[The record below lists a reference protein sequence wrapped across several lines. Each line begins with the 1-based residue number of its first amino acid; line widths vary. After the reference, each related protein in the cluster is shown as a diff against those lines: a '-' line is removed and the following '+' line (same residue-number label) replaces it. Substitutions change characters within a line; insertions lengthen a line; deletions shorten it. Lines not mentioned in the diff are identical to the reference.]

1 MTDMNTNAFIRSQNF
16 IAGQWRDAADGG
28 LLRVVNPADDSRITD
43 VPDSTA
49 ADARAAIDAAQAAF
63 PAWRATTAKHRA
75 QLLKRWN
82 DLIVAQQDELG
93 RLVSLEQGKPFA
105 EGRGEVLY
113 AASYVEWYAEEATRA
128 NGEVIPAP
136 AAGRR
141 MLAIREPVGVV
152 AAITPWNFPA
162 AMIARKIAPAL
173 AAGCTV
179 VAKPAE
185 DTPLTS
191 LALVRL
197 AEEAGF
203 PAGTINIVTASRA
216 HTPEVVAE
224 WLADARV
231 RTITFTGSTPV
242 GKHLARESAGT
253 LKKLSLE
260 LGGNAPFIVFDDA
273 DLDAAIEGLMVSKFR
288 NAGQTCVCP
297 NRVYVQRGVHDRF
310 VAKLAARVGALKVG
324 PASRADS
331 QIGPMINTRAVE
343 KIERHVDDA
352 VAKGATVVV
361 GGRRVRDAVA
371 DGPNYYAPTVLTG
384 ATPAM
389 QLSCEETFGPVVA
402 IFRFDDEAEVVAQAN
417 DTPFGLAAYF
427 YTRDMA
433 RAWRVAEA
441 LETGIVG
448 INEGALAAEAAPFGG
463 VKESGYGREGS
474 THGLED
480 FMHIKYLCQGGL
492 T

>member
-1 MTDMNTNAFIRSQNF
+1 
-16 IAGQWRDAADGG
+16 
-28 LLRVVNPADDSRITD
+28 
-43 VPDSTA
+43 
-49 ADARAAIDAAQAAF
+49 
-63 PAWRATTAKHRA
+63 
-75 QLLKRWN
+75 
-82 DLIVAQQDELG
+82 
-93 RLVSLEQGKPFA
+93 
-105 EGRGEVLY
+105 
-113 AASYVEWYAEEATRA
+113 
-128 NGEVIPAP
+128 
-136 AAGRR
+136 
-141 MLAIREPVGVV
+141 
-152 AAITPWNFPA
+152 
-162 AMIARKIAPAL
+162 MIARKIAPAL

-216 HTPEVVAE
+216 RTPEVVDV

-231 RTITFTGSTPV
+231 RKITFTGSTPV

-273 DLDAAIEGLMVSKFR
+273 DLDAAVDGLMVSKFR

-389 QLSCEETFGPVVA
+389 QLSCEETFGPVVPV
-402 IFRFDDEAEVVAQAN
+402 FRFDDEAEVVAQAN

-427 YTRDMA
+427 YTRDIA